1 MVAPA
6 VHRVFGSDVASPA
19 CVQPFAFDE
28 KKESRVFKPHG
39 QSRSDAKIRPW
50 FPRGIPVIGEGA
62 HAHDP
67 GCRRSLHEH
76 YSARLSFTRRSV
88 DFAFDRG
95 LAELH
100 SAPVARV
107 RQTNR
112 GAHDAG
118 PVARFNQTRR
128 ARPAPD
134 PERVRQSRLYRQG
147 ARHGAGHDQ
156 EPGGT
161 KSRVKPPET
170 DPAFEVSLR
179 PPMFSEFTGQVK
191 VCERL
196 ELLVEAAKKRG
207 DVLEHILLSGPPGLG
222 KTTLANIIANA
233 MGVNVKNTSG
243 PVIEKAGELAGLL
256 TSLERGDV
264 LFIAEIHRLQ
274 PTIEEY
280 LYPAMEDYRLDI
292 IIDQGPQ
299 ARSLRLQLP
308 KFTLVGATTRAGM
321 VSAPLRSR
329 FGMTARLDYYAAEEM
344 QRIIIRSARLLGVEI
359 DPAGA
364 AEIAARA
371 RGTPRTANNL
381 LRWVRDYVQVKA
393 EGKITAQ
400 LADRALAMLEI
411 DRDGFD
417 QWDKRI
423 IEALIHK
430 FNGGP
435 VGLNSLA
442 VAIGEEAGTIE
453 EVNEPYLIMEGY
465 IKSKPQRRVA
475 TANAYHKL
483 GLKPPASA
491 QAELL

>member
-1 MVAPA
+1 M
-6 VHRVFGSDVASPA
+6 
-19 CVQPFAFDE
+19 
-28 KKESRVFKPHG
+28 
-39 QSRSDAKIRPW
+39 
-50 FPRGIPVIGEGA
+50 
-62 HAHDP
+62 
-67 GCRRSLHEH
+67 
-76 YSARLSFTRRSV
+76 
-88 DFAFDRG
+88 
-95 LAELH
+95 
-100 SAPVARV
+100 
-107 RQTNR
+107 
-112 GAHDAG
+112 
-118 PVARFNQTRR
+118 
-128 ARPAPD
+128 
-134 PERVRQSRLYRQG
+134 
-147 ARHGAGHDQ
+147 
-156 EPGGT
+156 
-161 KSRVKPPET
+161 KPPEL
-170 DPAFEVSLR
+170 DPALEVSLR

-233 MGVNVKNTSG
+233 MGTNIKNTSG

-256 TSLERGDV
+256 TSLEKGDV
-264 LFIAEIHRLQ
+264 LFIDEIHRLQ

-308 KFTLVGATTRAGM
+308 KFTLIGATTRAGM

-329 FGMTARLDYYAAEEM
+329 FGMTARLDYYAADEM
-344 QRIIIRSARLLGVEI
+344 RKIILRSAGLLNVEI
-359 DPAGA
+359 DESGA
-364 AEIAARA
+364 TEIAART

-393 EGKITAQ
+393 DGRITAE
-400 LADRALAMLEI
+400 LADRALTMLEI

-423 IEALIHK
+423 LETLINK

-442 VAIGEEAGTIE
+442 VAVGEEAGTLE

-465 IKSKPQRRVA
+465 IKRTTQGRVA
-475 TANAYHKL
+475 MPNAYRKL
-483 GLKPPASA
+483 GLKVPVGTQP
-491 QAELL
+491 ELL

>member
-1 MVAPA
+1 MKPA
-6 VHRVFGSDVASPA
+6 
-19 CVQPFAFDE
+19 
-28 KKESRVFKPHG
+28 
-39 QSRSDAKIRPW
+39 
-50 FPRGIPVIGEGA
+50 
-62 HAHDP
+62 
-67 GCRRSLHEH
+67 
-76 YSARLSFTRRSV
+76 
-88 DFAFDRG
+88 
-95 LAELH
+95 
-100 SAPVARV
+100 
-107 RQTNR
+107 
-112 GAHDAG
+112 
-118 PVARFNQTRR
+118 
-128 ARPAPD
+128 
-134 PERVRQSRLYRQG
+134 
-147 ARHGAGHDQ
+147 
-156 EPGGT
+156 EP
-161 KSRVKPPET
+161 

-179 PPMFSEFTGQVK
+179 PPMFSEFTGQGK

-196 ELLVEAAKKRG
+196 ELLVEAARRRG

-256 TSLERGDV
+256 TSLEKGDV
-264 LFIAEIHRLQ
+264 LFIDEIHRLQ

-308 KFTLVGATTRAGM
+308 KFTLIGATTRAGM
-321 VSAPLRSR
+321 VSSPLRSR

-344 QRIIIRSARLLGVEI
+344 QKIITRSAGLLGVEI
-359 DPAGA
+359 EAGGA
-364 AEIAARA
+364 VEIAARA

-381 LRWVRDYVQVKA
+381 LRWVRDYAQVKA
-393 EGKITAQ
+393 DGRITDKV
-400 LADRALAMLEI
+400 ADQALAMLEI

-442 VAIGEEAGTIE
+442 VAIGEEAGTLE

-465 IKSKPQRRVA
+465 LKRTPQGRVA
-475 TANAYHKL
+475 MPAAYRKL
-483 GLKPPASA
+483 GLKPPAGM
-491 QAELL
+491 QEQLL